1 MTEDLTSLLEQHKR
15 DIWEW
20 KQKESQWLDDR
31 VALNGNKRIVEE
43 LATKIVEIGKVNL
56 DLKKRVQAA
65 EGETSIVKAVGSNS
79 PEMKA
84 LQAQVKKLES
94 NRPLNTMDEVG
105 YRELQVKVEQSES
118 TLKSAQEINDSHQ
131 RYNGKLQREV
141 SELKEDNKKLS
152 LQIEDK
158 IDSLRKAG
166 L

>member
-1 MTEDLTSLLEQHKR
+1 MTEDLTALILQHKKE
-15 DIWEW
+15 IWEW
-20 KQKESQWLDDR
+20 KQKESQWLNDR

-79 PEMKA
+79 PETKE
-84 LQAQVKKLES
+84 LQARVKQLDDS
-94 NRPLNTMDEVG
+94 LANAL
-105 YRELQVKVEQSES
+105 
-118 TLKSAQEINDSHQ
+118 EINESHQ

-152 LQIEDK
+152 QQINDHIRNREDT
-158 IDSLRKAG
+158 LRKAG

>member
-1 MTEDLTSLLEQHKR
+1 MTVDLTALILQHKKE
-15 DIWEW
+15 IWEW
-20 KQKESQWLDDR
+20 KQKESQWLNDR

-79 PEMKA
+79 PETKE
-84 LQAQVKKLES
+84 LQARVKQLDDS
-94 NRPLNTMDEVG
+94 LANAL
-105 YRELQVKVEQSES
+105 
-118 TLKSAQEINDSHQ
+118 EINESHQ

-152 LQIEDK
+152 QQINDHIRNREDT
-158 IDSLRKAG
+158 LRKAG

>member
-1 MTEDLTSLLEQHKR
+1 MTEDLTALIQQHKKE
-15 DIWEW
+15 IWEW

-43 LATKIVEIGKVNL
+43 LAAKIVEIGKINL

-84 LQAQVKKLES
+84 LQARVKQLDS
-94 NRPLNTMDEVG
+94 SLANAL
-105 YRELQVKVEQSES
+105 
-118 TLKSAQEINDSHQ
+118 EINESHQ

-141 SELKEDNKKLS
+141 SELQEDNKKLS
-152 LQIEDK
+152 HQIEDK

>member
-1 MTEDLTSLLEQHKR
+1 MTVDLTALILQHKKE
-15 DIWEW
+15 IWEW

-79 PEMKA
+79 PETKE
-84 LQAQVKKLES
+84 LQARVKRLDDS
-94 NRPLNTMDEVG
+94 LANAL
-105 YRELQVKVEQSES
+105 
-118 TLKSAQEINDSHQ
+118 EINESHQ

-152 LQIEDK
+152 QQINDHIRNREDT
-158 IDSLRKAG
+158 LRKAG

>member
-1 MTEDLTSLLEQHKR
+1 MTVDLTALILQHKKE
-15 DIWEW
+15 IWEW
-20 KQKESQWLDDR
+20 KQKESQWLNDR

-79 PEMKA
+79 PETKE
-84 LQAQVKKLES
+84 LQARVKQLDDS
-94 NRPLNTMDEVG
+94 LANAL
-105 YRELQVKVEQSES
+105 
-118 TLKSAQEINDSHQ
+118 EINESHQ

-152 LQIEDK
+152 QQINDNIRNREDT
-158 IDSLRKAG
+158 LRKAG

>member
-1 MTEDLTSLLEQHKR
+1 MTEDLTALILQHKKE
-15 DIWEW
+15 IWEW

-79 PEMKA
+79 PETKE
-84 LQAQVKKLES
+84 LQARVKQLDDS
-94 NRPLNTMDEVG
+94 LANAL
-105 YRELQVKVEQSES
+105 
-118 TLKSAQEINDSHQ
+118 EINESHQ

-152 LQIEDK
+152 QQITDHIRNREDT
-158 IDSLRKAG
+158 LRKAG
-166 L
+166 M